1 MTIKQHL
8 KILKKVHNYRRFV
21 LVNSQT
27 NCIKYIT
34 ESASGMLNYVKHN
47 KLLDKE
53 VAMLTIAYDGN
64 YIYYR
69 ENKGE

>member
-8 KILKKVHNYRRFV
+8 KILRKVHNYRRYV

-27 NCIKYIT
+27 NCIKFISC
-34 ESASGMLNYVKHN
+34 SASGMLTYAKHS

-53 VAMLTIAYDGN
+53 VTMLKVTYDGN

>member
-8 KILKKVHNYRRFV
+8 KILRKVRNYKRYV
-21 LVNSQT
+21 LIDSQS
-27 NCIKYIT
+27 NCIKFISC
-34 ESASGMLNYVKHN
+34 SATRMLTYAKHSKLLNKEVN
-47 KLLDKE
+47 KLIVK
-53 VAMLTIAYDGN
+53 YNGN